1 MALSSAEAYSD
12 LRGEATQLLND
23 IGQSLTCLLDA
34 PASDGHAEAHIDL
47 TKQLGAFFSCY
58 YKLRKRLERDSLSV
72 AVLALTKSGGSLLN
86 WLDQQLPCMDILRP
100 ARCTDGPAGLRGSIR
115 GR

>member
-1 MALSSAEAYSD
+1 MALSSAEAYSA

-23 IGQSLTCLLDA
+23 IGESLTCLLDA

-47 TKQLGAFFSCY
+47 TKQLGTFFSCY

-86 WLDQQLPCMDILRP
+86 SNSLAWTFCGLLAAQTGLPACEAQL
-100 ARCTDGPAGLRGSIR
+100 
-115 GR
+115 